1 MSHKKEKESTLA
13 MHVPIAIQSKRK
25 KNNLKKIK
33 IEDLRLNVTSAYWIN
48 TCHFCRPADSPR
60 FGLRS
65 TTLKLLVLD

>member
-13 MHVPIAIQSKRK
+13 MHVQSKRK